1 MAFGETNPKPSFS
14 PWRKWSIGLNV
25 LLIILVVFSVV
36 VMVNYLSRDYFTRF
50 HWSTTSKHTLSPLT
64 VNLLHSLTNKVR
76 VVIYYD
82 KSEPFYTTVASL
94 LGEYHDRNKRI
105 SVENVDYIRDAGAAQ
120 QIKSQY
126 NLNIPSATNLIIFE
140 CEGRKKVLDGNALTR
155 YIMEPVPNE
164 KEREFR
170 HKPTAFEGEKMF
182 TEALYA
188 VTTPTLL
195 NAYFLQ
201 GHREHPPES
210 DNDVGFSKFINV
222 TKQNAIVPKP
232 LSLLGTNGV
241 PMDCNLLVIAGPR
254 DALTDFE
261 LEKIGQYLSQGGR
274 LLALFN
280 RDSIS
285 KETGAEITGLDKILA
300 KWGIELGTNVL
311 HDPDNFS
318 GQARDQ
324 DIVVKDF
331 NPKHPLVNPLLDSY
345 LWMIRP
351 RAVQKLKTI
360 PQTADAPKV
369 EELAFSGPN
378 AQAGTAAP
386 QRYSLIAAVEKG
398 AIKGVITE
406 RGTTR
411 IVVAGDSLFLANVGL
426 PNLRNRDFA
435 EYALNWLLERTQ
447 LLGGVG
453 PRSIVEY
460 RVVMSQSQLQRVE
473 LILLGAIPGGVLLL
487 GGLVWLRRRR

>member
-1 MAFGETNPKPSFS
+1 MASGESISKPSFS

-25 LLIILVVFSVV
+25 VLIVLVVFSVV

-50 HWSTTSKHTLSPLT
+50 HWSTTSKHELSPRTLT
-64 VNLLHSLTNKVR
+64 LLHSLTNKVK
-76 VVIYYD
+76 VTIYYD
-82 KSEPFYTTVASL
+82 QNEPFYGTVVSL
-94 LGEYHDRNKRI
+94 LNEYRFANPRI
-105 SVENVDYIRDAGAAQ
+105 SIENVDYVRDAGTAQ
-120 QIKSQY
+120 RVKMEY
-126 NLNIPSATNLIIFE
+126 NLGLPSATNLVIFD

-155 YIMEPVPNE
+155 YVMEPVPNE

-170 HKPTAFEGEKMF
+170 HKPTAFEGERIF

-210 DNDVGFSKFINV
+210 DAEFGFAKFVNV
-222 TKQNAIVPKP
+222 TKQNAIVPRP

-254 DALTDFE
+254 DALADFE
-261 LEKIGQYLSQGGR
+261 LEKIDQYLSQGGR

-280 RDSIS
+280 PVSINR
-285 KETGAEITGLDKILA
+285 ETKSEITGLDKILA
-300 KWGIELGTNVL
+300 KWGIEIGNEII
-311 HDPDNFS
+311 HDFEHTSPN
-318 GQARDQ
+318 GGGQ
-324 DIVVKDF
+324 DIIVRDF
-331 NPKHPLVNPLLDSY
+331 NPQHPLVNPLLDSY
-345 LWMIRP
+345 LYLKQP
-351 RAVQKLKTI
+351 RAVQKLKTS

-369 EELAFSGPN
+369 DELAFTGPN
-378 AQAGTAAP
+378 AKAGTSAP
-386 QRYSLIAAVEKG
+386 QRYSLIVAVEKG

-406 RGTTR
+406 RGSTR
-411 IVVAGDSLFLANVGL
+411 IVVAGDSVFLTNSGL
-426 PNLRNRDFA
+426 RNLTNRDFA

-447 LLGGVG
+447 LLGGLG
-453 PRSIVEY
+453 PRSIIEY
-460 RVVMSQSQLQRVE
+460 RVVMSQSQLQRLE
-473 LILLGAIPGGVLLL
+473 WILLGAIPGGVLLL

>member
-1 MAFGETNPKPSFS
+1 MASGVTHPKPSFS

-25 LLIILVVFSVV
+25 VLIILVVFSVV

-50 HWSTTSKHTLSPLT
+50 HWSSTSKHVLSPRTLT
-64 VNLLHSLTNKVR
+64 LLHSLTNKVK
-76 VVIYYD
+76 VIIYYD
-82 KSEPFYTTVASL
+82 QNEPFFSTVVSL
-94 LGEYHDRNKRI
+94 LNEYKFANSRI
-105 SVENVDYIRDAGAAQ
+105 SIENVDYVRDAGAAQ
-120 QIKSQY
+120 RIKTEY
-126 NLNIPSATNLIIFE
+126 NLSFPSATNLIIFD

-170 HKPTAFEGEKMF
+170 RKPTAFEGEEMF
-182 TEALYA
+182 TKALFA

-201 GHREHPPES
+201 GHREHSVDDS
-210 DNDVGFSKFINV
+210 DLGFAKFVNI
-222 TKQNAIVPKP
+222 TRQNTIVPKP
-232 LSLLGTNGV
+232 LSLLGTNSV

-254 DALTDFE
+254 DALADFE
-261 LEKIGQYLSQGGR
+261 LEKIDQYLSQGGR

-280 RDSIS
+280 AGSINS
-285 KETGAEITGLDKILA
+285 ETGGEITGLDKILA
-300 KWGIELGTNVL
+300 KWGVEIGTNII
-311 HDPDNFS
+311 HDAEHTSPN
-318 GQARDQ
+318 GHGQ
-324 DIVVKDF
+324 DIIVTDF
-331 NPKHPLVNPLLDSY
+331 SPKHPLVNPLIDSY
-345 LWMIRP
+345 VYMVQP
-351 RAVQKLKTI
+351 RAVQRLKTM

-369 EELAFSGPN
+369 EELAFTGPN
-378 AQAGTAAP
+378 AKAGTSAP

-411 IVVAGDSLFLANVGL
+411 IVVAGDSVFLTNAGL
-426 PNLRNRDFA
+426 RNLTNRDFA

-473 LILLGAIPGGVLLL
+473 WILLGAIPGGVLLL

>member
-1 MAFGETNPKPSFS
+1 
-14 PWRKWSIGLNV
+14 
-25 LLIILVVFSVV
+25 
-36 VMVNYLSRDYFTRF
+36 
-50 HWSTTSKHTLSPLT
+50 
-64 VNLLHSLTNKVR
+64 
-76 VVIYYD
+76 
-82 KSEPFYTTVASL
+82 
-94 LGEYHDRNKRI
+94 
-105 SVENVDYIRDAGAAQ
+105 
-120 QIKSQY
+120 
-126 NLNIPSATNLIIFE
+126 
-140 CEGRKKVLDGNALTR
+140 
-155 YIMEPVPNE
+155 
-164 KEREFR
+164 
-170 HKPTAFEGEKMF
+170 
-182 TEALYA
+182 
-188 VTTPTLL
+188 
-195 NAYFLQ
+195 
-201 GHREHPPES
+201 
-210 DNDVGFSKFINV
+210 
-222 TKQNAIVPKP
+222 
-232 LSLLGTNGV
+232 
-241 PMDCNLLVIAGPR
+241 MDCNLLVIAGPR